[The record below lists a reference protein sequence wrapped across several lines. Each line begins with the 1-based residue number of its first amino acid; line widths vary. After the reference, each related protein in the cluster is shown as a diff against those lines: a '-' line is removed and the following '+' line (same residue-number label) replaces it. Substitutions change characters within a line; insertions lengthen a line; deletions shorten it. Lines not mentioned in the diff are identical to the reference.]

1 MFGPNCYLNYVTGHK
16 QSWLLGRFYFIVSI
30 VRSHLHG
37 SMSRSLLFCD
47 ILFSL
52 LSLFVLCEILCSQPL
67 FAESCCQLCMVG
79 FKTGGKPQKSQTS
92 NYCFSQDGMQ
102 EGEFSHGAF
111 RLVFQGQKLLILT
124 FLCLQYPDILFSC
137 LVPHLKFRLS

>member
-1 MFGPNCYLNYVTGHK
+1 MKPLRPALESMVVISSKKVAFCSDCILWILFIFILITMFGPNYYLNYVTGHK

-37 SMSRSLLFCD
+37 SMSRSLLSCD

-52 LSLFVLCEILCSQPL
+52 LSLFAFRELLCSQHL

-79 FKTGGKPQKSQTS
+79 FKTGGKP
-92 NYCFSQDGMQ
+92 
-102 EGEFSHGAF
+102 
-111 RLVFQGQKLLILT
+111 
-124 FLCLQYPDILFSC
+124 
-137 LVPHLKFRLS
+137 